1 MIGSDVLNSQQDIIS
16 KLQGILSILDISEQR
31 KKRSNL
37 NAWKELFSDLRATFG
52 EGVVHNPIA
61 LMLVLIKLTK
71 AKSTKKYNSED
82 AEEKAN
88 MRAREKKQ
96 RRSEKQQERAD
107 KRAQRKK
114 NRRERLKHINNAM
127 DNEYARILG
136 TIIKQAISNVLP
148 KIPGIIVDEILRSFN
163 CDLSTEIP
171 VVGDGLT
178 NSIVIRVDQVDLF
191 NQLKITPDDG
201 VGKYCYEASPF
212 DLGVYPPG
220 QTPFPLNRFL
230 HYLTQNPNTPK
241 QVYGQSGNVLFTVE
255 YDGIDSFVISPHYKG
270 PLSSDNQTI
279 YNDANP
285 SPGGLVKFT
294 VAEFL
299 RDYFDNIKVIELQGL
314 LGALLEIEAGL
325 GMSFGNNGSKNFADI
340 LGVNKLIGIINKIIA
355 SCDGMDLGKISTES
369 ASHLSELLDSD
380 DFFTFNVE
388 EEQNFYLQAK
398 RKSKG
403 VIKFE
408 GCDNIEIPLDPIIFQ
423 NAADEIVASLNSGGD
438 GLKAFS
444 TVLQNGVAGSAAK
457 MPEAAFK
464 DLNWNW
470 SVHFMEKLI
479 IQFPVVMVLA
489 LMSTKVILPIVL
501 IAIIVNNQTLLAASP
516 SEFAKLFKRVF
527 FRICRAILN
536 EVIKIAFKIL
546 KQFLI
551 KLLIIYVK
559 MLLST
564 QKGKRI
570 KMILSLIQAL
580 LPFID
585 DLQNAKNCKEIL
597 MIILKM
603 IDATGIDIPFRPPN
617 KFLQFAAVARSGT
630 NSIRTFQKLI
640 IKLEALGVHT
650 GDMPDGSP
658 NKSILSKFAAIE
670 AMDEEKT
677 VNGVVHSVLYPTI
690 AKGPPGAVLVE
701 PTKCIGVSC

>member
-31 KKRSNL
+31 KKRDNL
-37 NAWKELFSDLRATFG
+37 DKWKALFSDLRATFG
-52 EGVVHNPIA
+52 DGIETNPIA

-71 AKSTKKYNSED
+71 AKSTKKNNSED

-96 RRSEKQQERAD
+96 KRSEKQQERAD
-107 KRAQRKK
+107 KRAQRKQ
-114 NRRERLKHINNAM
+114 NRRETLKHINNSM

-163 CDLSTEIP
+163 CDLSTQIP

-191 NQLKITPDDG
+191 KQLQILPDDG

-212 DLGVYPPG
+212 NLGVYPPG

-230 HYLTQNPNTPK
+230 HHLTQNPNTQL
-241 QVYGQSGNVLFTVE
+241 QVYGRSGNVLFTIE

-270 PLSSDNQTI
+270 PTPADNQTI
-279 YNDANP
+279 FDDASP
-285 SPGGLVKFT
+285 SGGGLNKFT

-299 RDYFDNIKVIELQGL
+299 RDYFDNITVVELQGL
-314 LGALLEIEAGL
+314 LGALLEITSGV
-325 GMSFGNNGSKNFADI
+325 GMSFGNDGSKNFADI
-340 LGVNKLIGIINKIIA
+340 LGINKLIGILNKIMA
-355 SCDGMDLGKISTES
+355 SCDGMDLGKISTDS
-369 ASHLSELLDSD
+369 VSHLSELLDSD
-380 DFFTFNVE
+380 DFFSFNVE
-388 EEQNFYLQAK
+388 EEQNFYAEAK

-408 GCDNIEIPLDPIIFQ
+408 SCDNIEIPLDPAVFEA
-423 NAADEIVASLNSGGD
+423 AADDIVASLNSGGD

-444 TVLQNGVAGSAAK
+444 TILQTGVAGSIAK
-457 MPEAAFK
+457 MPDEAFK
-464 DLNWNW
+464 ELEWNW

-479 IQFPVVMVLA
+479 IQFPVCMVLA

-501 IAIIVNNQTLLAASP
+501 VAIIVNNQTLLAANP
-516 SEFAKLFKRVF
+516 AEFAKLFKRVF

-585 DLQNAKNCKEIL
+585 DLQNAQNCKEIL

-630 NSIRTFQKLI
+630 NAIRTFQKLI
-640 IKLEALGVHT
+640 IKLDALGIHT

-658 NKSILSKFAAIE
+658 NKSILGKFAAIE

-701 PTKCIGVSC
+701 PTKCIGLSC

>member
-31 KKRSNL
+31 KKRNNL
-37 NAWKELFSDLRATFG
+37 NQWKTLFSDLRATFG
-52 EGVVHNPIA
+52 DGIEHNPIA

-71 AKSTKKYNSED
+71 AKSTKNYNSED

-88 MRAREKKQ
+88 MRSREKKQ
-96 RRSEKQQERAD
+96 KRSEKQQERSS
-107 KRAQRKK
+107 KRAQRKQ
-114 NRRERLKHINNAM
+114 NRRETLKHINNSM
-127 DNEYARILG
+127 DNEYSRILG

-171 VVGDGLT
+171 VVGDGLN

-191 NQLKITPDDG
+191 SQLKNVPDVG
-201 VGKYCYEASPF
+201 VGKYCYEANPF

-230 HYLTQNPNTPK
+230 HYLTQNANTPL

-255 YDGIDSFVISPHYKG
+255 YDGVDSFVISPHYKG
-270 PLSSDNQTI
+270 PTPADNQTV
-279 YNDANP
+279 YDNSNP

-299 RDYFDNIKVIELQGL
+299 RDYFDNIRVVELQGL
-314 LGALLEIEAGL
+314 LGALLEIQSGL
-325 GMSFGNNGSKNFADI
+325 GMSFSNDGPRNFADI
-340 LGVNKLIGIINKIIA
+340 MGVNKLIGILNKIMA
-355 SCDGMDLGKISTES
+355 SCDGMDLGKISTDS
-369 ASHLSELLDSD
+369 VSHLSELLDSD

-388 EEQNFYLQAK
+388 EEQNFYLEAK

-408 GCDNIEIPLDPIIFQ
+408 SCDNIEIPLDPAIFES
-423 NAADEIVASLNSGGD
+423 AADDIVASLNSGGD

-444 TVLQNGVAGSAAK
+444 TILQTGVAGSIAK
-457 MPEAAFK
+457 MPDDAYKEL
-464 DLNWNW
+464 DWNW

-479 IQFPVVMVLA
+479 IQFPVVMVLG

-501 IAIIVNNQTLLAASP
+501 VAIIVNNQTLLAANP
-516 SEFAKLFKRVF
+516 AEFAKLFKRVF

-551 KLLIIYVK
+551 KLLIVYVK

-585 DLQNAKNCKEIL
+585 DLQNAQNCKEIL
-597 MIILKM
+597 SIILKM

-617 KFLQFAAVARSGT
+617 KFLQFAAVTRSGT

-640 IKLEALGVHT
+640 IKLEALGIHT
-650 GDMPDGSP
+650 GDMPDGSE
-658 NKSILSKFAAIE
+658 NKSILGKFAEIE
-670 AMDEEKT
+670 AMEEEKT
-677 VNGVVHSVLYPTI
+677 IHGVVHSVLYPTI

-701 PTKCIGVSC
+701 PTKCIGVTC